1 MEDIEE
7 QVAKLVDSWKRIY
20 KTASAAPSAWQPHL
34 PYTSLVIL
42 EEVLETV
49 SYWLS
54 RVRAPAGF
62 SPGFHLA
69 KSMAAVSLPSLL
81 ASAKQLEASQY
92 NHFPTFVSGLMN
104 LLSALHTM
112 AVFSPKSEA
121 DATAADIT
129 AQLSQGLALLGTA
142 QKELAEKAEQ
152 LKEKANLA
160 EAISEKHNEV
170 VALAEAAKKSSD
182 AIAEHNEE
190 SSSALG
196 EIKKLLDGA
205 KEHDEEFSS
214 LLTENKT
221 LQGKIASMTDELT
234 KLQEKSMRQQQTIE
248 SILPKGASAGLA
260 AAFALRGSQLNLAKW
275 IWMGVFVA
283 AIAGLSYFAYHL
295 TTTQVPTAE
304 DFWKHVLYRIP
315 LAAPLVWLG
324 WFSAIQYGN
333 IVRVQEDYAFKE
345 ATSKAFQGYRDHME
359 HLASVDLPEATTAMN
374 LMAARTIE
382 ILAHEPLRIYGKT
395 EKDASPAHGF
405 AELFSNLKPKSKGDD
420 K

>member
-7 QVAKLVDSWKRIY
+7 QVATLVESWKLIY
-20 KTASAAPSAWQPHL
+20 RTASAAPSAWQPHL
-34 PYTSLVIL
+34 PYTKLVIL
-42 EEVLETV
+42 DEVLETIN
-49 SYWLS
+49 YWLS

-92 NHFPTFVSGLMN
+92 NHFPTFVSGLLN

-142 QKELAEKAEQ
+142 QNELAKKAVQ
-152 LKEKANLA
+152 LEEKANLA
-160 EAISEKHNEV
+160 ESISETHNEV
-170 VALAEAAKKSSD
+170 AALAEAAKKSSD
-182 AIAEHNEE
+182 AIAEH
-190 SSSALG
+190 SSKSAATLG
-196 EIKKLLDGA
+196 EINELLEGA
-205 KEHDEEFSS
+205 KEHDKDFRA
-214 LLTENKT
+214 LLTENSA
-221 LQGKIASMTDELT
+221 LQTKLSSMTEGLAQ
-234 KLQEKSMRQQQTIE
+234 LQEKSLKQQQTIE

-275 IWMGVFVA
+275 IWMGVFIA

-295 TTTQVPTAE
+295 TTTHVPTAE

-359 HLASVDLPEATTAMN
+359 HLASVNLPEAATAMN
-374 LMAARTIE
+374 LMAAKTIE

-405 AELFSNLKPKSKGDD
+405 AELVGNLKARDKG
-420 K
+420 

>member
-7 QVAKLVDSWKRIY
+7 QVSKLVESWKRIY

-42 EEVLETV
+42 DEVLETV
-49 SYWLS
+49 NYWLS
-54 RVRAPAGF
+54 RVRAPSGF

-69 KSMAAVSLPSLL
+69 KSMAAVSLPSIL

-121 DATAADIT
+121 DTAAADIT

-152 LKEKANLA
+152 LKEKESLA
-160 EAISEKHNEV
+160 ESITEKHDEV
-170 VALAEAAKKSSD
+170 VTLAEAAKKSVD
-182 AIAEHNEE
+182 AIAGNSTE
-190 SSSALG
+190 SSSALE
-196 EIKKLLDGA
+196 EIKNYLKAA
-205 KEHDEEFSS
+205 KEHGEEFDSLLKENKSLQSKLVAMTGELSS
-214 LLTENKT
+214 L
-221 LQGKIASMTDELT
+221 
-234 KLQEKSMRQQQTIE
+234 QEESQKQQQTIQ

-260 AAFALRGSQLNLAKW
+260 AAFAQRGAQLNLAKW
-275 IWMGVFVA
+275 IWMAVFVA
-283 AIAGLSYFAYHL
+283 AIAGLSYFAHDL
-295 TTTQVPTAE
+295 TTAKVETE
-304 DFWKHVLYRIP
+304 NLWKFVLYRIP
-315 LAAPLVWLG
+315 LAAPLIWLG

-359 HLASVDLPEATTAMN
+359 HLASVNLPEATTAMN

-382 ILAHEPLRIYGKT
+382 ILAHEPLRIYGRT

-405 AELFSNLKPKSKGDD
+405 AEIFSNLKPKSKGDE

>member
-7 QVAKLVDSWKRIY
+7 QVARLVDSWKRIY

-42 EEVLETV
+42 EEVLQTV
-49 SYWLS
+49 NYWLS
-54 RVRAPAGF
+54 RVRAPSGF

-112 AVFSPKSEA
+112 AVFSLKSEA
-121 DATAADIT
+121 DTTAADIS

-160 EAISEKHNEV
+160 ESIAEKHNEV
-170 VALAEAAKKSSD
+170 VALAEAAKKSAD
-182 AIAEHNEE
+182 GIAKHHEE
-190 SSSALG
+190 SSTALG
-196 EIKKLLDGA
+196 EINKYLEAAKK
-205 KEHDEEFSS
+205 HDEEYRK
-214 LLTENKT
+214 LLTENKA
-221 LQGKIASMTDELT
+221 LQSKLSSMTEELGN
-234 KLQEKSMRQQQTIE
+234 LQEKSRTQQQTIE

-275 IWMGVFVA
+275 IWMAVFVA
-283 AIAGLSYFAYHL
+283 AIGGLFYFAYYL
-295 TTTQVPTAE
+295 TTTQVHTAE
-304 DFWKHVLYRIP
+304 DFWKQVLYRIP

-345 ATSKAFQGYRDHME
+345 ATSKAFQGYRDHIE

-382 ILAHEPLRIYGKT
+382 ILAREPLRIYGKT

-405 AELFSNLKPKSKGDD
+405 TELVSNLKPKSKGDE